1 MTGAVLFVVGGFYD
15 DDDDDD
21 DDHDYD
27 LDYDLGGYK
36 KGPPRI
42 FTDGREAWY
51 MVNYKEKIIFRGC
64 RNGGGVPGIPTLSG

>member
-1 MTGAVLFVVGGFYD
+1 MTMTMTKNEGRRTKDEGRS
-15 DDDDDD
+15 
-21 DDHDYD
+21 
-27 LDYDLGGYK
+27 DYDLGGYK